1 VIRTFATT
9 LKSELGR
16 AAIGLSAPFDPQLPA
31 MRNACHAKHAAFF
44 VPAAIF
50 FACAADTG
58 DVAKTAQPVT
68 QASTASSAPVPSS
81 SASSTGNSAVYAP
94 SSSSDDAGTSGGGGQ
109 TSSESSSATDASA
122 PEDASTTE
130 EASTLEDGSALDDA
144 STLEAAAPCTTCAV
158 ELTYESDNATKTGGA
173 AFEIEIV
180 NTGTTALDLSTVSVK
195 YYFVAD
201 GLSGFIFDV
210 YTSYINNAASSA
222 YAAVGVAAVSGAVSA
237 FTPSTATADSVLTIR
252 FTGAAGSVPV
262 GDFFYFKGE
271 LHDPSYSMEFTQT
284 NDYSYNAMD
293 DTKLTANMHIV
304 VDIGA
309 TIAWGTAP

>member
-1 VIRTFATT
+1 MIRTFATT

-122 PEDASTTE
+122 PEGCVDDGGGIDAGGWVG
-130 EASTLEDGSALDDA
+130 ARRCIDA
-144 STLEAAAPCTTCAV
+144 
-158 ELTYESDNATKTGGA
+158 GGGCPVHDVCSRA
-173 AFEIEIV
+173 DVRVRQCHE
-180 NTGTTALDLSTVSVK
+180 NRWRSVR
-195 YYFVAD
+195 D
-201 GLSGFIFDV
+201 
-210 YTSYINNAASSA
+210 
-222 YAAVGVAAVSGAVSA
+222 
-237 FTPSTATADSVLTIR
+237 
-252 FTGAAGSVPV
+252 
-262 GDFFYFKGE
+262 
-271 LHDPSYSMEFTQT
+271 
-284 NDYSYNAMD
+284 
-293 DTKLTANMHIV
+293 
-304 VDIGA
+304 
-309 TIAWGTAP
+309 